1 MYPERIQMNREAPR
15 ADPSPIQPRTDTPGQ
30 DPLVN
35 PGYQPV
41 PQDLP
46 PTDDGGNAGDVDNA
60 KSPKKTAGH
69 HSRYKAEHKD

>member
-1 MYPERIQMNREAPR
+1 MNRDEPR

-46 PTDDGGNAGDVDNA
+46 PTDDTDDTGNAGNAGNAGNTGNA
-60 KSPKKTAGH
+60 KTPQRPA
-69 HSRYKAEHKD
+69 